1 MSQPH
6 QAALARLSQ
15 EFSVL
20 SQQLTRVG
28 AQIAELE
35 RTLNTPAPAPLP
47 YYPPPP
53 PYPYPLPAP
62 PPPARPVAPAAAVP
76 SAPREGWI
84 GKLLAVAGVAVT
96 LIGVVLLL
104 VLAAQAGLL
113 APGVR
118 VSAGAVL
125 AAGLVACAV
134 WLQRRPGGRVGAIAL
149 AATGIAAAYL
159 DVVALTTIYD
169 WVAPVPG
176 LVLASVIGGGGLVL
190 ARRWNSEHLA
200 VLVLAPLAVLA
211 PVVAD
216 GLTVLLVGFMLMLSA
231 ASLPVQVG
239 RDWLLMHAARVAAVT
254 VALLLALLAA
264 GFGADSDTYLVGG
277 ACGIAALLAVIS
289 GLVLLPGT
297 SRPVGTALLTAAG
310 VVPALAAAVA
320 VNQLLAVL
328 LAAAVAAVLMAVV
341 LLHRRLPGVTPAVA
355 AIWAAVSAVATVV
368 AVTVAFDGY
377 VEAPVLLAMAVVLTV
392 AGRHS
397 AVALWIA
404 TAFTAIGAL
413 VYTEYAPPGNLVYA
427 AELPGREAVSVLAA
441 SLLLIAAAVSLSWIA
456 ARRSRAIPAVAL
468 VVTGYAVTMFTVTAG
483 VLIGGRGTGFLAG
496 HMAATICWVG
506 MAAVLLWY
514 AQRTSDRDARTAPIV
529 AGLALTGAATA
540 KLLLF
545 DLGTLDGILRVVVFI
560 VVGLALLAMGTGYA
574 RSLARSDSTD
584 SQQRHASPTVTE

>member
-28 AQIAELE
+28 TQIAELE
-35 RTLNTPAPAPLP
+35 RTLGTPAPAPLP
-47 YYPPPP
+47 YYPPPA
-53 PYPYPLPAP
+53 PYPYPLPP
-62 PPPARPVAPAAAVP
+62 PPVAARPVAPAVALP

-84 GKLLAVAGVAVT
+84 GKLLAAAGVAVT

-118 VSAGAVL
+118 VGAGAVL
-125 AAGLVACAV
+125 AAGLVVCAV
-134 WLQRRPGGRVGAIAL
+134 LLHGRAGGQVGAIAL

-159 DVVALTTIYD
+159 DVVAMTTVYG

-176 LVLASVIGGGGLVL
+176 LVLASAIGGGALVL
-190 ARRWNSEHLA
+190 ARRWNSEQLA

-216 GLTVLLVGFMLMLSA
+216 GLTVLLVGFMLALSA

-239 RDWLLMHAARVAAVT
+239 RDWLWMHAARVAAVT
-254 VALLLALLAA
+254 VSLLLALLAA
-264 GFGADSDTYLVGG
+264 GFGADSESYLLGG

-289 GLVLLPGT
+289 ALVLLPST
-297 SRPVGTALLTAAG
+297 SRPVGTALLAVAG
-310 VVPALAAAVA
+310 VLPALAAATA

-328 LAAAVAAVLMAVV
+328 LATAVAAVLLAIV

-355 AIWAAVSAVATVV
+355 AIWAAASAVAAVV
-368 AVTVAFDGY
+368 AVAVAFDGY
-377 VEAPVLLAMAVVLTV
+377 IEAPVFLAMAVVLTV

-413 VYTEYAPPGNLVYA
+413 IYTEYAPPGHLVYA
-427 AELPGREAVSVLAA
+427 TELTGPETLSVLVA
-441 SLLLIAAAVSLSWIA
+441 SVLLIAAAVSLSWTT

-468 VVTGYAVTMFTVTAG
+468 AVTGYAVTVFTVTAG

-514 AQRTSDRDARTAPIV
+514 AQRTADRDARTAPIV
-529 AGLALTGAATA
+529 AGLTLTGAATA

-545 DLGTLDGILRVVVFI
+545 DLGTLDGIFRVVVFI

-574 RSLARSDSTD
+574 RSLARNDSAQ

>member
-35 RTLNTPAPAPLP
+35 RTLGTPAPAPPP
-47 YYPPPP
+47 YYPPPA
-53 PYPYPLPAP
+53 PYPYPLPP
-62 PPPARPVAPAAAVP
+62 PPVAARPVAPAVALP

-84 GKLLAVAGVAVT
+84 GKLLAAAGVAVT

-118 VSAGAVL
+118 VAGGAVL
-125 AAGLVACAV
+125 AAGLVVCAV
-134 WLQRRPGGRVGAIAL
+134 LLHGRAGGQVGAVAL

-159 DVVALTTIYD
+159 DVVAMTTVYG

-176 LVLASVIGGGGLVL
+176 LVLASVIGGGALVL
-190 ARRWNSEHLA
+190 ARRWNSEQLA

-216 GLTVLLVGFMLMLSA
+216 GLTVLLVGFMLALSA

-239 RDWLLMHAARVAAVT
+239 RDWLWMHAARIAAVT
-254 VALLLALLAA
+254 VSLLLALLAA
-264 GFGADSDTYLVGG
+264 GFGADSESYLLGG

-289 GLVLLPGT
+289 ALVLLPST
-297 SRPVGTALLTAAG
+297 SRPVGTALLAVAG
-310 VVPALAAAVA
+310 VLPALAAATA

-328 LAAAVAAVLMAVV
+328 LAAAVAAVLLAIV
-341 LLHRRLPGVTPAVA
+341 LLRRRLPGVTPAVA
-355 AIWAAVSAVATVV
+355 AIWAAASAVAAVV
-368 AVTVAFDGY
+368 AVAVAFDGY
-377 VEAPVLLAMAVVLTV
+377 IEAPVFLAMAVVLTV

-413 VYTEYAPPGNLVYA
+413 IYTEYAPPGHLVYA
-427 AELPGREAVSVLAA
+427 TELTGPETFSVLVA
-441 SLLLIAAAVSLSWIA
+441 SVLLIAAAVSLSWTT

-468 VVTGYAVTMFTVTAG
+468 AVTGYAVTVFTVTAG

-514 AQRTSDRDARTAPIV
+514 AQRTADRDARTAPIV
-529 AGLALTGAATA
+529 AGLTLTGAATA

-545 DLGTLDGILRVVVFI
+545 DLGTLDGIFRVVVFI

-574 RSLARSDSTD
+574 RSLARNDSAH

>member
-35 RTLNTPAPAPLP
+35 RTLGTPAPVPPP
-47 YYPPPP
+47 YYPPPA
-53 PYPYPLPAP
+53 PYPYPLPP
-62 PPPARPVAPAAAVP
+62 PPVAARPVAAAVALP

-84 GKLLAVAGVAVT
+84 GKLLAAAGVAVT

-118 VSAGAVL
+118 VAGGAVL
-125 AAGLVACAV
+125 AGALVASAV
-134 WLQRRPGGRVGAIAL
+134 LLHGRAGGRVGAIAM

-159 DVVALTTIYD
+159 DVVAMTTIYG

-176 LVLASVIGGGGLVL
+176 LVLASVIGGGALVL
-190 ARRWNSEHLA
+190 ARRWNSEQLA
-200 VLVLAPLAVLA
+200 VLVLGPLAVLA

-216 GLTVLLVGFMLMLSA
+216 GLTILLVGYMLALSA

-239 RDWLLMHAARVAAVT
+239 RDWLWMHAGRVAAVT
-254 VALLLALLAA
+254 VSLLLALLAA
-264 GFGADSDTYLVGG
+264 GFGADSDAYLLGG

-289 GLVLLPGT
+289 ALVLLPGT
-297 SRPVGTALLTAAG
+297 SRPVGTALLATAG

-328 LAAAVAAVLMAVV
+328 LAAAVAAVLLAIV

-355 AIWAAVSAVATVV
+355 AIWAAASAVAAVV
-368 AVTVAFDGY
+368 AVAVAFDGY
-377 VEAPVLLAMAVVLTV
+377 IEAPVFLAMAVVLTV

-413 VYTEYAPPGNLVYA
+413 IYTEYAPPGHLVYA
-427 AELPGREAVSVLAA
+427 TELTGPETLSVLVA
-441 SLLLIAAAVSLSWIA
+441 SVLLIAAAVSLSWTT

-468 VVTGYAVTMFTVTAG
+468 AVIGYAVTVFTVTAG
-483 VLIGGRGTGFLAG
+483 VLIGGRGSGFLAG
-496 HMAATICWVG
+496 HMAATICWVA
-506 MAAVLLWY
+506 MAAALLWY
-514 AQRTSDRDARTAPIV
+514 AQRTADRAARTAPIV
-529 AGLALTGAATA
+529 AGLTLTGAATA

-545 DLGTLDGILRVVVFI
+545 DLGTLDGIFRVVVFI

-574 RSLARSDSTD
+574 RSLARNDSAH